1 MVIHDWF
8 GLAIVVGAAAGA
20 ILALCSLFWQQVV
33 PAVRLYT
40 RIAAAAIG
48 LQVLVGLVLVATGH
62 HPHDV
67 LHWLYGAATLLALP
81 LSRWMGT
88 PLKERDK
95 RLWLIGGALATL
107 LFAIRALM
115 TG

>member
-8 GLAIVVGAAAGA
+8 GLAIVVGAGIGA
-20 ILALCSLFWQQVV
+20 VVALLSLFL
-33 PAVRLYT
+33 PGMASAFRLYT

-48 LQVLVGLVLVATGH
+48 LQVLIGLILVATGDR
-62 HPHDV
+62 PHDV

-95 RLWLIGGALATL
+95 RLWLIGGAVATL
-107 LFAIRALM
+107 LFAVRALM

>member
-8 GLAIVVGAAAGA
+8 GLAIVVGASVGA
-20 ILALCSLFWQQVV
+20 VLALLSLFWPQMG
-33 PAVRLYT
+33 PPVRLYT

-48 LQVLVGLVLVATGH
+48 LQVLIGLVLVATGH
-62 HPHDV
+62 RPHDL

-95 RLWLIGGALATL
+95 RLWLTGGAVATL
-107 LFAIRALM
+107 LFGIRAAM